1 MLHNKLIQDKL
12 NSLEEKL
19 NTIAKKDDVESLRK
33 EFEDFRDDYLLSTNQ
48 KYLYKKINEYIL
60 KNYDKI
66 KLKYTKNEDSYVSE
80 EWVYKDD
87 NISIIKYIYK
97 SPTYFY
103 CNSLTIDFTPKAYF
117 NRGEE
122 YSIEYSIE
130 YKENILEDK
139 CNSKEVFEKIQELK
153 KDA

>member
-1 MLHNKLIQDKL
+1 MLHTRTIQDKL
-12 NSLEEKL
+12 NSLEDKL
-19 NTIAKKDDVESLRK
+19 DTLAKKEDVESLRK

-97 SPTYFY
+97 SPTLFY
-103 CNSLTIDFTPKAYF
+103 CNSLTIDFTPKTYF
-117 NRGEE
+117 NRCE
-122 YSIEYSIE
+122 EYSIE

-139 CNSKEVFEKIQELK
+139 CKSKEVFDKLEEYK
-153 KDA
+153 KSA

>member
-1 MLHNKLIQDKL
+1 MFEKCIVKDKL

-19 NTIAKKDDVESLRK
+19 NTLAKKDDIESLKK
-33 EFEDFRDDYLLSTNQ
+33 EFEDFKENYLISTNQ
-48 KYLYKKINEYIL
+48 KYLYEKIKEYL
-60 KNYDKI
+60 FKNYDKI

-87 NISIIKYIYK
+87 NISIIKYVYK
-97 SPTYFY
+97 IPGMFY
-103 CNSLTIDFTPKAYF
+103 CNSLTIDFTPKIHF
-117 NRGEE
+117 NKGEE
-122 YSIEYSIE
+122 YNIE
-130 YKENILEDK
+130 YKGNILEDK

>member
-1 MLHNKLIQDKL
+1 MLHTRTIQDKL
-12 NSLEEKL
+12 NSLEDKL
-19 NTIAKKDDVESLRK
+19 DTLAKKEDVESLRK

-60 KNYDKI
+60 KNYDNI

-97 SPTYFY
+97 SPTLFY
-103 CNSLTIDFTPKAYF
+103 CNSLTIDFTPKTYF
-117 NRGEE
+117 NRYEE
-122 YSIEYSIE
+122 YSIEY
-130 YKENILEDK
+130 KGNILEDK
-139 CNSKEVFEKIQELK
+139 CKSKEVFDKLEEYK
-153 KDA
+153 KSA

>member
-1 MLHNKLIQDKL
+1 MLHNKSIQDKL

-19 NTIAKKDDVESLRK
+19 DTLAKKDDVESLRK
-33 EFEDFRDDYLLSTNQ
+33 EFEDFKEDYLISTNQ
-48 KYLYKKINEYIL
+48 KYLLKKIKEYIL

-87 NISIIKYIYK
+87 NISIIKYVYK
-97 SPTYFY
+97 YPSMFY
-103 CNSLTIDFTPKAYF
+103 CNSLTIDFTPKTYF
-117 NRGEE
+117 HKGEE
-122 YSIEYSIE
+122 YNIE
-130 YKENILEDK
+130 YKGNILENK